1 MLDAN
6 LKNQVREYLQLLER
20 EVVILLSR
28 GDDENSKKLSDFVEE
43 ISSLSDKLSV
53 VEEDLK
59 FKPSFKLTAEG
70 VSGVSFAGIPLG
82 HEFESFI
89 LALLQVGG
97 RTPKIEQEQIQMI
110 KSIDKELDFETIVS
124 LSCHN
129 CPEVVQALNI
139 MAVLNPKITHTMVE
153 GSFFQDYVEEL
164 DIMSVPTTLLNGEA
178 FNIGKTSLDKIL
190 EKVIGDSSNRE
201 LNIDKT
207 LDMLIVG
214 AGVAGATSAIY
225 AARKGLDVAMV
236 AKEYGGQVEDTS
248 GIENITGIEYI
259 EGPKYMESIRS
270 HLDKYEVS
278 MYDDVEALE
287 IVEGSPL
294 KLKTNRGEISAKSI
308 IIATGARWKSMGV
321 PGEEEFKNKGVAYCT
336 HCDGPLFKDK
346 KVAVIGGGNSGV
358 EAAIELST
366 IAKEIILLQR
376 SDKLKADSVLQEKL
390 KEISNIRVVTNAD
403 TKALK
408 GDSTLKSIEYENR
421 LNGEVMEEAIDG
433 CFIQI
438 GLVPNTEWI
447 NNVEKNKFG
456 EILVDRDG
464 ATNIEGVYSAGDCTD
479 CAFKQIVIAQGSG
492 ATASLGAYN
501 YLMRL

>member
-43 ISSLSDKLSV
+43 IASLSDKLSV

-59 FKPSFKLTAEG
+59 FKPSFKLTADG

-110 KSIDKELDFETIVS
+110 KSIEKKLDFETIVS

-139 MAVLNPKITHTMVE
+139 MAVLNPNITHTMVE
-153 GSFFQDYVEEL
+153 GSFFKDYVEEL
-164 DIMSVPTTLLNGEA
+164 DIMSVPTTLLNGET

-190 EKVIGDSSNRE
+190 EKVIGDSSKKD

-225 AARKGLDVAMV
+225 GARKGLDVAMV

-248 GIENITGIEYI
+248 GIENITGMEYI
-259 EGPKYMESIRS
+259 EGPKYMESVRS
-270 HLDKYEVS
+270 HLKKYEVS

-358 EAAIELST
+358 EAAIELSS

-390 KEISNIRVVTNAD
+390 KEISNIRVLTNVD

-408 GDSTLKSIEYENR
+408 GDNTLKSIEYENR
-421 LNGEVMEEAIDG
+421 LNGEIIKEDIDG

-456 EILVDRDG
+456 EILVDRFG
-464 ATNIEGVYSAGDCTD
+464 ATNIEGVYAAGDCTD
-479 CAFKQIVIAQGSG
+479 VAFKQIVIAQGSG

>member
-43 ISSLSDKLSV
+43 IASLSDKLSV

-70 VSGVSFAGIPLG
+70 VNGVSFAGIPLG

-89 LALLQVGG
+89 LVLLQVGG

-110 KSIDKELDFETIVS
+110 KSIEEELDFETIVS

-153 GSFFQDYVEEL
+153 GSFFKDYVE
-164 DIMSVPTTLLNGEA
+164 DKDVMSVPTTFLNNET

-190 EKVIGDSSNRE
+190 EKVIGDSSKKE
-201 LNIDKT
+201 LNIDET

-225 AARKGLDVAMV
+225 GARKGLDVAMV

-248 GIENITGIEYI
+248 GIENITGMEYI
-259 EGPKYMESIRS
+259 EGPKYMESVRS
-270 HLDKYEVS
+270 HLNKYEVS

-358 EAAIELST
+358 EAAIELSSIT
-366 IAKEIILLQR
+366 KEIILLQR

-390 KEISNIRVVTNAD
+390 KEISNIKVVTNAD

-408 GDSTLKSIEYENR
+408 GDNTLKSIEYENR
-421 LNGEVMEEAIDG
+421 LNGEVIEEDIDG

-456 EILVDRDG
+456 EILVDRFG
-464 ATNIEGVYSAGDCTD
+464 ATNIEGVYAAGDCTD
-479 CAFKQIVIAQGSG
+479 VAFKQIVIAQGSG

>member
-6 LKNQVREYLQLLER
+6 LKSQVREYLQLLER

-43 ISSLSDKLSV
+43 IASLSDKLSM

-59 FKPSFKLTAEG
+59 FKPSFKLTDEG

-129 CPEVVQALNI
+129 CPEVVQALNM

-153 GSFFQDYVEEL
+153 GSFFKDYVEEL
-164 DIMSVPTTLLNGEA
+164 DIMSVPTTLLNGET

-190 EKVIGDSSNRE
+190 EKVIGDSSNKE

-248 GIENITGIEYI
+248 GIENITGLEYT
-259 EGPKYMESIRS
+259 EGPKYMENVRS
-270 HLDKYEVS
+270 HLNKYSVS
-278 MYDDVEALE
+278 MYDDVEALG
-287 IVEGSPL
+287 ILEGSPL

-346 KVAVIGGGNSGV
+346 RVAVIGGGNSGV
-358 EAAIELST
+358 EAAIELSS

-390 KEISNIRVVTNAD
+390 KEISNVRVLTNAD

-421 LNGEVMEEAIDG
+421 LNGEIIEEDIDG

>member
-43 ISSLSDKLSV
+43 IASLSDKLSV

-59 FKPSFKLTAEG
+59 FNPSFKLTAEG

-110 KSIDKELDFETIVS
+110 KSIEEKLDFETIVS

-139 MAVLNPKITHTMVE
+139 MAVLNPNITHTMVE
-153 GSFFQDYVEEL
+153 GSFFKGYVEEL
-164 DIMSVPTTLLNGEA
+164 DIMSVPTTLLNNET

-190 EKVIGDSSNRE
+190 EKVIGDSSKKE
-201 LNIDKT
+201 LNIDET

-225 AARKGLDVAMV
+225 GARKGLDVAMV

-248 GIENITGIEYI
+248 GIENITGMEYI
-259 EGPKYMESIRS
+259 EGPKYMESVRS
-270 HLDKYEVS
+270 HLNKYEVS

-358 EAAIELST
+358 EAAIELSS

-390 KEISNIRVVTNAD
+390 KEISNIRVLTNVD

-408 GDSTLKSIEYENR
+408 GYNTLKSIEYENR
-421 LNGEVMEEAIDG
+421 LNGEIIKEDIDG

-456 EILVDRDG
+456 EILVDRFG
-464 ATNIEGVYSAGDCTD
+464 ATNIEGVYAAGDCTD